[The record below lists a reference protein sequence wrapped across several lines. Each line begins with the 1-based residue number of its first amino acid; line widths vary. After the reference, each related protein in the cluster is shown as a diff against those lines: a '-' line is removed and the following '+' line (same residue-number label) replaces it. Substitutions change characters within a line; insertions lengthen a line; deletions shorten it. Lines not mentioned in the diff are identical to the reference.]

1 MVAEEGTARLEA
13 EESDAPGLVD
23 EAVAEDDEAGGPN
36 CHCWA
41 ALRARAEKNWLAAG
55 LASSAEATVP
65 SGLSCTRTEMRTV
78 PLMVARA
85 FSETSGRILRTTVS
99 GAGLVLEAAGVCAG
113 TGVGGGARA
122 AEDESGEADFLEVA
136 IELASGEVELEAGEF
151 LAGAVAGFESAN
163 REIGVPGEDFAE
175 VDESAEDL

>member
-1 MVAEEGTARLEA
+1 MRAEVGTA

-23 EAVAEDDEAGGPN
+23 EAEAEDEEAGGPN

-41 ALRARAEKNWLAAG
+41 ALRASAEKNWLAAG

-99 GAGLVLEAAGVCAG
+99 GAGLVFAA
-113 TGVGGGARA
+113 TGDFAEGEVGATTA
-122 AEDESGEADFLEVA
+122 ATEDESGEADFL
-136 IELASGEVELEAGEF
+136 
-151 LAGAVAGFESAN
+151 
-163 REIGVPGEDFAE
+163 
-175 VDESAEDL
+175 